1 MRRSTI
7 ILAALLGLA
16 ASPAFAS
23 GLDFKLTNATGY
35 DIATVYV
42 DQAGNGQ
49 WAQVDMGDAS
59 LEDGVTV
66 EIAFTGDPDSC
77 KWDLK
82 VDWAEDYPSTVWQD
96 INLCNVKDIT
106 LKYNRDTDE
115 TTAYTN

>member
-42 DQAGNGQ
+42 DQAGNG
-49 WAQVDMGDAS
+49 
-59 LEDGVTV
+59 
-66 EIAFTGDPDSC
+66 C
-77 KWDLK
+77 
-82 VDWAEDYPSTVWQD
+82 
-96 INLCNVKDIT
+96 
-106 LKYNRDTDE
+106 
-115 TTAYTN
+115 